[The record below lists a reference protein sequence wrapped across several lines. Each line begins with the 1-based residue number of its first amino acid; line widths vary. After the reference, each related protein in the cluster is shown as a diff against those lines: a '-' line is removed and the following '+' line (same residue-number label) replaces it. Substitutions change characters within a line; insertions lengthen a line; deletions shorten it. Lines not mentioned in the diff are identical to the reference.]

1 MTVPIG
7 KNPISFDLDRSRPM
21 PLGEQIS
28 GAIRAAILD
37 KRLAPGSRLP
47 SWQDLATQLGV
58 SRGTVKGAYE
68 RLADEALV
76 VSAGAAGT
84 RVSETPPRRPKT
96 STVNSERPYAG
107 LLPAFYSTPLPFQ
120 MGVPAQDAF
129 PAKIWA
135 RHRTRAVRADAMAS
149 VGQIDPRGHP
159 ELRSQIASYLAIA
172 RGLQCDPDQVIL
184 TAGYR
189 SGLAMVIR
197 ALGLGGSKV
206 WIEEPGY
213 PFTKK
218 GLELD
223 GMELIPVPVDGEG
236 IDVEQGIRACKD
248 APLVVVTPGQQAP
261 TGAAMSPSRRAALL
275 GWAARSGAWIIE
287 DDYLSELQLSGR
299 AMPAL
304 ASEPGGDRVI
314 HIGSFGKTM
323 SPALGL
329 GFVVAPLELVGR
341 LWEIATYLQPAPNT
355 TTQLALAGFIADGHY
370 LRHLRHMKALYSERR
385 DDLRKRLG
393 DRITVEAMS
402 GLAVMIK
409 LPPTINDVALVR
421 SVVPQGIAPMPLSI
435 WWSDRAKMAPGLL
448 LGVTNLRPKIVDAA
462 CATLEAAIASS
473 N

>member
-1 MTVPIG
+1 MTVPSE
-7 KNPISFDLDRSRPM
+7 KTVISFELDRSKPV

-28 GAIRAAILD
+28 NAIRSAILNE
-37 KRLAPGSRLP
+37 RLAPGSRLP

-68 RLADEALV
+68 RLVDEALL

-84 RVSETPPRRPKT
+84 RVAEAVPNRSKS
-96 STVNSERPYAG
+96 STVRSEAPYSG

-135 RHRTRAVRADAMAS
+135 RHRMRAVRADAMAS

-159 ELRSQIASYLAIA
+159 ELRTQIASYLAIA
-172 RGLQCDPDQVIL
+172 RGLQCDPDQIIL
-184 TAGYR
+184 TSGYR

-197 ALGLGGSKV
+197 ALRLQGRPV

-223 GMELIPVPVDGEG
+223 GMKLVPVPVDGEG
-236 IDVEQGIRACKD
+236 IDVGEGIRACKD
-248 APLVVVTPGQQAP
+248 AALVVVTPGQQAP
-261 TGAAMSPSRRAALL
+261 TGAALSPARRAALL
-275 GWAARSGAWIIE
+275 GWAAKSGAWIIE

-304 ASEPGGDRVI
+304 ASEVGGDRVI

-329 GFVVAPLELVGR
+329 GFVVAPLELVTC
-341 LWEIATYLQPAPNT
+341 LWQVATYLQPAPNT
-355 TTQLALAGFIADGHY
+355 TTQLAFAGFMADGHY

-385 DDLRKRLG
+385 DALRDRLG
-393 DRITVEAMS
+393 QKIAIEAMS
-402 GLAVMIK
+402 GLAIKIK
-409 LPPTINDVALVR
+409 LPHRIDDVALAR
-421 SVVPQGIAPMPLSI
+421 SVLSQGIAPMPLSL
-435 WWSDRAKMAPGLL
+435 WWSAPERREPGFL
-448 LGVTNLRPKIVDAA
+448 LGVTNLRPKVLDKA
-462 CATLEAAIASS
+462 CTTLERAIGSL
-473 N
+473 